1 MNNEEIMTGVE
12 LEIILK
18 AGKILLSSGAEI
30 SRTEDTMNYIARA
43 MNFKDLEAYVSNRGI
58 FATAKKAD
66 GTEITRICNV
76 PEVDI
81 NLSKIESVN
90 ALSRRITQKNITIEE
105 IESELNQID
114 TMSDYSFFW
123 RLVAYTLGA

>member
-1 MNNEEIMTGVE
+1 M
-12 LEIILK
+12 L
-18 AGKILLSSGAEI
+18 
-30 SRTEDTMNYIARA
+30 R
-43 MNFKDLEAYVSNRGI
+43 
-58 FATAKKAD
+58 KAD

-114 TMSDYSFFW
+114 TMSDYSFF
-123 RLVAYTLGA
+123 GD

>member
-1 MNNEEIMTGVE
+1 ME
-12 LEIILK
+12 LK
-18 AGKILLSSGAEI
+18 LLV
-30 SRTEDTMNYIARA
+30 
-43 MNFKDLEAYVSNRGI
+43 F
-58 FATAKKAD
+58 
-66 GTEITRICNV
+66 ITFQKSI
-76 PEVDI
+76 I

-123 RLVAYTLGA
+123 RLVAYTLGASGFSYALVVL

>member
-1 MNNEEIMTGVE
+1 
-12 LEIILK
+12 
-18 AGKILLSSGAEI
+18 
-30 SRTEDTMNYIARA
+30 MNYIARA

-90 ALSRRITQKNITIEE
+90 ALSDVSHKKILLLRE
-105 IESELNQID
+105 I
-114 TMSDYSFFW
+114 
-123 RLVAYTLGA
+123 GK